1 MFFFYRSKIDFPDI
15 PPQHNMCATTNANT
29 LSALQTAVLQG
40 IKIDSPENT
49 DNINMQHIIQQI
61 TEFVNAPDNHTPAAL
76 DEFKKLEQL
85 ITEQRRSLTTKVSA
99 AKKIAA
105 ADERRAETERNAET
119 KRREKEQV
127 IANRKVLADRK
138 KKQKSALI
146 NLSKM
151 LKKPKSPIAHC
162 KDDTEVRKW
171 AMIGAKTNY
180 APIRVTNNNA
190 KRERVKMTKEA
201 DAVARKVA
209 NAGKPKN
216 GDYARFCSWFKC
228 DSAEIDAAGCDGND
242 RGQRAIGASI
252 VPLNIPEAKRNILLY
267 KRCLAGL
274 LTA

>member
-1 MFFFYRSKIDFPDI
+1 
-15 PPQHNMCATTNANT
+15 MCATTNANT

-61 TEFVNAPDNHTPAAL
+61 TEFVNTPDNHTPVAL

-138 KKQKSALI
+138 KKQKSALL

-180 APIRVTNNNA
+180 APIRVTNNKA

-228 DSAEIDAAGCDGND
+228 DSAEIDAAGCDN
-242 RGQRAIGASI
+242 
-252 VPLNIPEAKRNILLY
+252 KRDYNKEIW
-267 KRCLAGL
+267 REGHSGMEVDAGYA
-274 LTA
+274 TWDDFKKSPDAPWNKNQ